1 MSEKIR
7 SRAASIIVI
16 IMIGVF
22 AFGLM
27 RFFGAPVY
35 ECALGDCGKTSGP
48 PGAGYAHQFLT
59 WQTTVFVVWSVGLF
73 CLWLLRSG
81 PNKK

>member
-7 SRAASIIVI
+7 SRVASVIIM

-22 AFGLM
+22 AFGLI

-35 ECALGDCGKTSGP
+35 ECVLGDCGKASRP
-48 PGAGYAHQFLT
+48 PAADYAHQFLT
-59 WQTTVFVVWSVGLF
+59 WQTIVFVVWSVGLF
-73 CLWLLRSG
+73 SLWLLRNNR
-81 PNKK
+81 NKK

>member
-7 SRAASIIVI
+7 SRAASVIIM

-22 AFGLM
+22 AFGLI

-35 ECALGDCGKTSGP
+35 ECALGDCAKASRP
-48 PGAGYAHQFLT
+48 PGGDYAHQFLT
-59 WQTTVFVVWSVGLF
+59 WQTLVFVVWSVGLF
-73 CLWLLRSG
+73 SLWLLR
-81 PNKK
+81 NNRKKK